1 MTVLVELAGLEVR
14 GRHGAMPEEHERDQ
28 PFLFDLE
35 LELPEPQAD
44 RLEETVDYREVVELV
59 REVSASRELHLL
71 ETLAAT
77 VADALALVEVDPST
91 RGVAVAVDAEV
102 VPRAAWPELAL
113 SEGAQVEVVGAIQG
127 G

>member
-1 MTVLVELAGLEVR
+1 MIVLVELAGLEVR

-59 REVSASRELHLL
+59 REVSASGELQLL
-71 ETLAAT
+71 ETLAAA
-77 VADALALVEVDPST
+77 VADALIQRFPLE
-91 RGVAVAVDAEV
+91 
-102 VPRAAWPELAL
+102 RARVRVRKPELRLEAP
-113 SEGAQVEVVGAIQG
+113 VEWTAATVERSRR
-127 G
+127 

>member
-14 GRHGAMPEEHERDQ
+14 GRHGATPEEHERDQ

-59 REVSASRELHLL
+59 REVSASRELQLL
-71 ETLAAT
+71 ETLAAA
-77 VADALALVEVDPST
+77 VADALMQRFPLERARVRVRKPEVRLEVPVEWT
-91 RGVAVAVDAEV
+91 
-102 VPRAAWPELAL
+102 AAT
-113 SEGAQVEVVGAIQG
+113 VERSRR
-127 G
+127 

>member
-14 GRHGAMPEEHERDQ
+14 GRHGATPEEHERDQ

-35 LELPEPQAD
+35 LEVPEPPAD

-59 REVSASRELHLL
+59 REVSASRELQLL

-77 VADALALVEVDPST
+77 VADALMQRFPLERARVRVRKPEVRLEVPVEWTAAS
-91 RGVAVAVDAEV
+91 AE
-102 VPRAAWPELAL
+102 R
-113 SEGAQVEVVGAIQG
+113 SRR
-127 G
+127 